1 MKSRPLLLVLAM
13 VIASISWPVRAQS
26 PQLQKLHN
34 DLNLTP
40 QQETA
45 WQTFEAA
52 TMIDPQE
59 AARRRS
65 AAQMMPTLTAPQR
78 VDLSIA
84 AMQADLD
91 SYKRRGVALKTF
103 YANLSP
109 SQQTIFDSETV
120 MQQ

>member
-1 MKSRPLLLVLAM
+1 MKVRLLLSLLAM
-13 VIASISWPVRAQS
+13 AATAITEPLQAQT

-40 QQETA
+40 QQEIT

-65 AAQMMPTLTAPQR
+65 AAQTMPSLSAPQR

-84 AMQADLD
+84 AMEADVA
-91 SYKRRGVALKTF
+91 SYKRRGAALKVF
-103 YANLSP
+103 YASLTAM
-109 SQQTIFDSETV
+109 QQAIFDHET
-120 MQQ
+120 MLQQ

>member
-1 MKSRPLLLVLAM
+1 MKVRPRLFVLAIVAAIM
-13 VIASISWPVRAQS
+13 SLPVQAQS

-40 QQETA
+40 RQETA
-45 WQTFEAA
+45 WQAFETA

-65 AAQMMPTLTAPQR
+65 AAQMMPNLTAPQR
-78 VDLSIA
+78 VDLSIS

-91 SYKRRGVALKTF
+91 SYKRRGTALKTF
-103 YANLSP
+103 YATLTAP
-109 SQQTIFDSETV
+109 QQAIFDHETV
-120 MQQ
+120 TQQ

>member
-1 MKSRPLLLVLAM
+1 MKVRPLLFVLAIEAA
-13 VIASISWPVRAQS
+13 VISLPVQAQS

-40 QQETA
+40 GQETA

-65 AAQMMPTLTAPQR
+65 AAQMMPSLTAPQR
-78 VDLSIA
+78 VDLSIS

-91 SYKRRGVALKTF
+91 SYKRRSAALKTF
-103 YANLSP
+103 YATLTP
-109 SQQTIFDSETV
+109 SQQAIFDHETV